1 MCDEFLVGVAN
12 TAYSCGDGPAVYT
25 RLSGL
30 YEWIRD
36 NADAPTTTPT
46 TTSTTTKTSTT
57 PSMSSIQIE
66 CSFFCISFALVMLI
80 LGILN

>member
-1 MCDEFLVGVAN
+1 MAN
-12 TAYSCGDGPAVYT
+12 TEDECGDGPAVYT
-25 RLSGL
+25 RLSGF

-46 TTSTTTKTSTT
+46 TTSTTTTTTTTSTT

-66 CSFFCISFALVMLI
+66 CSFFCISFALIMLI